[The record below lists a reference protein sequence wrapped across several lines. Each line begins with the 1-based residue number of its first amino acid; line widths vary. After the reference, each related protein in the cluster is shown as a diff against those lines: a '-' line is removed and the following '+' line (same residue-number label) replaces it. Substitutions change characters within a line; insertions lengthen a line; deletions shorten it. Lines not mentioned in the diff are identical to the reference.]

1 MYQFLVEKIVNA
13 EMKLKIAEEAHK
25 LEGDKMARILED
37 ERERNTQLGKLHYA
51 KCEELRELQADNRQL
66 MSINKDLNDKLVA
79 YETVR
84 GRNADLIHENVMLMA
99 EIKELKEK
107 EHADKKHK
115 QAEEKHLKQWINLPS
130 DGHCHGG
137 GGYLDVNDPN
147 R

>member
-1 MYQFLVEKIVNA
+1 MNSEPMYQFLVEKIVNA

-37 ERERNTQLGKLHYA
+37 ERERNTELGKLHYA

-66 MSINKDLNDKLVA
+66 KN
-79 YETVR
+79 
-84 GRNADLIHENVMLMA
+84 